1 MSERLAILA
10 EGLFDQSDAKTA
22 HGVLRFGDRDVVCVV
37 DSTQAGRTTADV
49 VSFARRQVPIVADV
63 DAAHAMGATG
73 VLIGIAP
80 SGGRLT
86 PAWRQTLLRAMA
98 LGMDVEAGM
107 HTLLNDD
114 PELVKAAAGYGVQLR
129 DLRSSPTD
137 LSVPRFD
144 MSRKPGIRV
153 IHTVGTD
160 CAIGKMSTGL
170 ELHEGAK
177 AAGRDSVFVATGQT
191 GIAITGWGI
200 AVDHVIAD
208 YIAGAAERL
217 VDEGAERGD
226 LLIVEGQGSLLHP
239 GYSGVTLGLLHGSRP
254 DVLVLQHLAGQTVN
268 DDYRS
273 RPIPPLPEVVAL
285 YEQATQAT
293 QPAKVAAIT
302 LNTKL
307 LDDDGARRAIAETE
321 DLCGLPADDPVR
333 FGPGRS
339 VDAVLAHLD
348 ALP

>member
-1 MSERLAILA
+1 MTERLAILA

-37 DSTQAGRTTADV
+37 DSTQVGKQTADV
-49 VSFARRQVPIVADV
+49 VPFARRNVPIVADV
-63 DAAHAMGATG
+63 DAAKRLGATA

-86 PAWRQTLLRAMA
+86 ATWKSALVRAMTIG
-98 LGMDVEAGM
+98 LDVEAGL

-114 PELVKAAAGYGVQLR
+114 PELVTAAANYGVRLR
-129 DLRSSPTD
+129 DLRSSPHD
-137 LSVPRFD
+137 LTVPRFD
-144 MSRKPGIRV
+144 LSRKPGIQV
-153 IHTVGTD
+153 VHTVGTD

-170 ELHEGAK
+170 ELHASALERGHA
-177 AAGRDSVFVATGQT
+177 SVFVSTGQT

-217 VDEGAERGD
+217 VDEGSERGD
-226 LLIVEGQGSLLHP
+226 LLFVEGQGSLLHP
-239 GYSGVTLGLLHGSRP
+239 GYSGVTLGLMHGCRP

-268 DDYRS
+268 DDYRD
-273 RPIPPLPEVVAL
+273 RMIPPLPEVIDL
-285 YEQATQAT
+285 YEQTAQAV
-293 QPAKVAAIT
+293 QPARVAAIT

-307 LDDDGARRAIAETE
+307 LDEDGARRAIAETE
-321 DLCGLPADDPVR
+321 ELCGLPTDDPVR
-333 FGPGRS
+333 FGGGRI
-339 VDAVLAHLD
+339 VDAVLEHMHT
-348 ALP
+348 